1 MLKNFWWP
9 LEFAHVVKDKPIRV
23 TALEQEFVLYRTPD
37 GSAHVLSDLCVHRGG
52 ALSDG
57 WMSGNCI
64 VCPYHGWEY
73 QADGACSKIP
83 ANQPGVAV
91 PKKARV
97 DAYPTVEKYGY
108 IWAFLGDLPEAE
120 RPPLPDLSYFDDPQF
135 KVVRGTF
142 EWPVYYERALENSLD
157 AAHAPFV
164 HGGAFGNRDEPEIP
178 DYEVTNYPYGG
189 EMVVT
194 LKPKRKNIP
203 GLWKRL
209 YKQEAEPKGVRTR
222 AAFWMPCMTLLEVEL
237 PMGLMIL
244 FNFHLPVDE
253 FKTITK
259 WTQLRTFFK
268 GNWADGDAIK
278 RVFKIFNQDYPIV
291 LSQRPELLPYD
302 IGAELSVKSD
312 GIQIAYRRM
321 RQKYIDMGW
330 QIDIHRIKK
339 EFGRQHAV
347 VIPSPARR
355 EVPELAQAWVLK
367 EVPTTEVKMR
377 GNSGNAEE
385 L

>member
-9 LEFAHVVKDKPIRV
+9 LEFSHVVKAKPMRV

-37 GSAHVLSDLCVHRGG
+37 GVAHVMSDLCVHRGG

-57 WMSGNCI
+57 WMEGDCI

-73 QADGACSKIP
+73 KSDGSCVKIP
-83 ANQPGVAV
+83 AHPDMPV

-97 DAYPTVEKYGY
+97 DSYPTVEKYGY

-120 RPPLPDLSYFDDPQF
+120 RPALPELPYFDDPNF

-164 HGGAFGNRDEPEIP
+164 HGGAFGNREEPGIP
-178 DYEVTNYPYGG
+178 DYETISHHLGA
-189 EMVVT
+189 EMTVT

-203 GLWKRL
+203 GLWKSL
-209 YKQEAEPKGVRTR
+209 YKEEAEPKGVRTR
-222 AAFWMPCMTLLEVEL
+222 AAFWMPCMTLLEVQL

-244 FNFHLPVDE
+244 FNFHVPVNE
-253 FKTITK
+253 YKTITK

-268 GNWADGDAIK
+268 GNWADGDALK
-278 RVFKIFNQDYPIV
+278 RVLKIFNQDYPIV

-312 GIQIAYRRM
+312 GIQIAYRKM
-321 RQKYIDMGW
+321 RKKYIDMGW

-339 EFGRQHAV
+339 EYGRQHAV
-347 VIPSPARR
+347 VIPSPARK
-355 EVPELAQAWVLK
+355 EVPELAKAWVLN
-367 EVPTTEVKMR
+367 EVPTVEAKK
-377 GNSGNAEE
+377 SSDE
-385 L
+385 

>member
-9 LEFAHVVKDKPIRV
+9 LEFSHVVKDKPMRV

-37 GSAHVLSDLCVHRGG
+37 GAAHVMSDLCVHRGG

-57 WMSGNCI
+57 WMSGDCL

-73 QADGACSKIP
+73 KSDGACVKIP
-83 ANQPGVAV
+83 ANQAGMSV

-97 DAYPTVEKYGY
+97 DSYPTIEKYGY
-108 IWAFLGDLPEAE
+108 IWAFLGDIPESE
-120 RPPLPDLSYFDDPQF
+120 RPPLPELPYFDDPQF

-178 DYEVTNYPYGG
+178 EYEVTNFPYGG
-189 EMVVT
+189 EMMVT
-194 LKPKRKNIP
+194 LKPQKKNIP

-209 YKQEAEPKGVRTR
+209 YKEEAQPKGVNTR
-222 AAFWMPCMTLLEVEL
+222 AAFWMPCMTLLEVQL

-244 FNFHLPVDE
+244 FNFHLPVNE
-253 FKTITK
+253 YKTITK

-268 GNWADGDAIK
+268 GNWADSDAAK
-278 RVFKIFNQDYPIV
+278 RVLKIFKQDYPIV

-312 GIQIAYRRM
+312 GIQIAYRKM

-330 QIDIHRIKK
+330 QIDVHRIKA
-339 EFGRQHAV
+339 EYGRQHAV
-347 VIPSPARR
+347 VIPSPARK
-355 EVPELAQAWVLK
+355 EVPELANAWVLK
-367 EVPTTEVKMR
+367 EVPTVR
-377 GNSGNAEE
+377 SGADR
-385 L
+385 

>member
-9 LEFAHVVKDKPIRV
+9 LEFSHLVTNKPIRV
-23 TALEQEFVLYRTPD
+23 TALEQEFVLYRTTD
-37 GSAHVLSDLCVHRGG
+37 GSAHVMSDLCVHRGG

-57 WMSGNCI
+57 WMDGDCI
-64 VCPYHGWEY
+64 VCPYHGWNY
-73 QADGACSKIP
+73 KSDGSCVKIP
-83 ANQPGVAV
+83 ANQPGMPI

-97 DAYPTVEKYGY
+97 DSYPTTEKYGY
-108 IWAFLGDLPEAE
+108 VWAFLGDIPESE
-120 RPPLPDLSYFDDPQF
+120 RPPLPELPHFGNPDF

-178 DYEVTNYPYGG
+178 EYETKILPFGADMN
-189 EMVVT
+189 VT
-194 LKPKRKNIP
+194 LKPQRKNIP
-203 GLWKRL
+203 GIWKWL
-209 YKQEAEPKGVRTR
+209 YKKQEEPKGVNTR
-222 AAFWMPCMTLLEVEL
+222 AAFWMPCVTLLEVTL
-237 PMGLMIL
+237 PMGLMVL

-253 FKTITK
+253 YKTITK

-278 RVFKIFNQDYPIV
+278 RVLKIFNQDYPIV

-312 GIQIAYRRM
+312 GIQIAYRKM

-330 QIDIHRIKK
+330 QIDIHRIKA
-339 EFGRQHAV
+339 EYGRQHAV
-347 VIPSPARR
+347 VIPSPARK
-355 EVPELAQAWVLK
+355 EVPELANAWVLK
-367 EVPTTEVKMR
+367 EVPTTESKK
-377 GNSGNAEE
+377 NN
-385 L
+385 